1 MGKLVHIRRVFQL
14 FFLFLFVYILWPTAY
29 PLTGILPPETF
40 LKINPLLMAM
50 TALSG
55 GVVLVGLSAAL
66 AMVVLTLL
74 FGRFFC
80 GWVCP
85 LGTLLDITARLMK
98 RDRWDRSLRTGRM
111 RLIKFWVLFLVLIA
125 GIAGIQAAW
134 VLDPMVITARFV
146 SLNLIPAATQ
156 ALDNAFVFAMTTL
169 DMREA
174 LIGVYR
180 WLKESF
186 LGTHPHFFSHAG
198 VPMFFFTLILGSV
211 ALAPRFWCR
220 CVCPLGACYAL
231 VAKAAWMRR
240 FIDVCK
246 HCTLCIPRCR
256 MAAIRDDMT
265 YDKRE
270 CILCMDCV
278 YDCPQ
283 HGTRFGI
290 IPLIREKKPEQKT
303 GISRRSFLFLL
314 TLPIIALS
322 RRVFAGA
329 PAPAGVIRP
338 PGASNEEAFL
348 DQCVRCGNCMKVC
361 VTNGLQ
367 PLMLEEGLEGLWTP
381 RLVPE
386 IGYCAYQC
394 TLCGQVCPTAAIPRL
409 TVEEKRRTP
418 LGLAVV
424 DRAICI
430 PWAYGQ
436 ECLICEEHCPV
447 AEKAIK
453 VVERRT
459 PSGAVV
465 GAPLVDP
472 ALCIGCGLCQNKC
485 PSRPD
490 RAIRVHPHCA

>member
-1 MGKLVHIRRVFQL
+1 MKKLVRIRRVFQL
-14 FFLFLFVYILWPTAY
+14 FFLVLFVYVLWSTTY
-29 PLTGILPPETF
+29 PLTGLLPPETF
-40 LKINPLLMAM
+40 FKINPLVMVM

-55 GVVLVGLSAAL
+55 RVWLAGFSAAL
-66 AMVVLTLL
+66 AMVVLTLI

-85 LGTLLDITARLMK
+85 LGTMIDITARLLR
-98 RDRWDRSLRTGRM
+98 RDRWNRTLRTGRM
-111 RLIKFWVLFLVLIA
+111 RFIKFGILFLVFIA
-125 GIAGIQAAW
+125 ALAGVQAVW

-146 SLNLIPAATQ
+146 SLNLIPATTSAV
-156 ALDNAFVFAMTTL
+156 DGVFVFAMTAL
-169 DMREA
+169 DMREV
-174 LIGVYR
+174 LIDAYR

-186 LGTHPHFFSHAG
+186 LGIHVDFFAHAG
-198 VPMFFFTLILGSV
+198 VIFLFFALILSSV

-220 CVCPLGACYAL
+220 CVCPLGALYAL
-231 VAKAAWMRR
+231 AAKAAWMRR
-240 FIDVCK
+240 LVDICK

-256 MAAIRDDMT
+256 MGAIREDMT
-265 YDKRE
+265 YDKGE

-290 IPLIREKKPEQKT
+290 IPRLPEKKPEQKT

-314 TLPIIALS
+314 GLPLAALG
-322 RRVFAGA
+322 RRVFAGT

-338 PGASNEEAFL
+338 PGASDEEVFL
-348 DQCVRCGNCMKVC
+348 DRCVRCGNCMKVC
-361 VTNGLQ
+361 ITNGLQ
-367 PLMLEEGLEGLWTP
+367 PLMLEEGLEGLWSP

-386 IGYCAYQC
+386 IGYCEYQC

-409 TVEEKRRTP
+409 TVEEKKRTP

-424 DRAICI
+424 DRSVCI
-430 PWAYGQ
+430 PWAHGQ
-436 ECLICEEHCPV
+436 ECLVCEEHCPV

-453 VVERRT
+453 VVEHRT

-465 GAPLVDP
+465 GAPVVDP
-472 ALCIGCGLCQNKC
+472 ALCVGCGICQNKC
-485 PSRPD
+485 PARPD
-490 RAIRVHPHCA
+490 RAIRVYPI